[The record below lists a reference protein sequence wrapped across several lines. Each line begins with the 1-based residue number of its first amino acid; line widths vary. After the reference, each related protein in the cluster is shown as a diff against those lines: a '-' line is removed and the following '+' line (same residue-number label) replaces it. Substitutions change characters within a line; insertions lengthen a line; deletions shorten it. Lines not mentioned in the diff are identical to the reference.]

1 MVHRYTL
8 SGMCKRGDI
17 QNLRET
23 PLLPPWTSHMKNA
36 QEM

>member
-1 MVHRYTL
+1 MVHGYTL

-17 QNLRET
+17 QTMRET
-23 PLLPPWTSHMKNA
+23 PLLPPRMIHIKNA